1 MILKILIF
9 PLLALFLSSGCSSD
23 DGRPADDGP
32 QGGSGGGS
40 PQPEY
45 ADVSVVSFNIR
56 VDNSAQDGANR
67 WSERRAAAVNMLQRE
82 KPIVMGLQEA
92 QAHQIT
98 WLARSCTDYAWYGL
112 GRDTGTPPPETDAY
126 AREETMAIF
135 WRESEAEL
143 LDKGTFWLSETPDK
157 VSKLPSADY
166 RRTCTW
172 GLFRLRVTG
181 TRFYFFNTHLATE
194 TIPRGEQI
202 GILIANMKRIN
213 DKRLPAF
220 LTGDFNADTDEKA
233 FAPLLAYLSDARA
246 AATLSDNRATWNDY
260 GQAAGSRKYD
270 HVFFL
275 SGRCVARQFRVLTDD
290 YGAPYISDHYPVK
303 ALFGLQK

>member
-1 MILKILIF
+1 MALKSWIS
-9 PLLALFLSSGCSSD
+9 PLLLLLLSTGCSSD
-23 DGRPADDGP
+23 DGRPADEGP

-45 ADVSVVSFNIR
+45 AEMSVVSFNIR
-56 VDNSAQDGANR
+56 VDNAADGSNR
-67 WSERRAAAVNMLQRE
+67 WSERRAAAVAMVQRE
-82 KPIVMGLQEA
+82 QPVVMGLQEA

-98 WLARSCTDYAWYGL
+98 YLARNCAGYAWYGL

-126 AREETMAIF
+126 TREETMAIF

-166 RRTCTW
+166 CRTCTW
-172 GLFRLRVTG
+172 GLFRHKASG
-181 TRFYFFNTHLATE
+181 QRFYFFNTHLATE
-194 TIPRGEQI
+194 SALRGEQI

-220 LTGDFNADTDEKA
+220 LTGDFNAETSEAA
-233 FAPLLAYLSDARA
+233 FAPLLTYLSDARA
-246 AATLSDNRATWNDY
+246 AATLSDGRATWNDY
-260 GQAAGSRKYD
+260 GQAAGSKRYD

-275 SGRCVARQFRVLTDD
+275 SGRCVARRFHVLTDD

>member
-1 MILKILIF
+1 MVFKILIF

-23 DGRPADDGP
+23 DGRPADEGP
-32 QGGSGGGS
+32 QGGPGNNN

-67 WSERRAAAVNMLQRE
+67 WSERRQAAVNMLQGE
-82 KPIVMGLQEA
+82 KPVVMGLQEA

-98 WLARSCTDYAWYGL
+98 FLARNCADYAWYGL
-112 GRDTGTPPPETDAY
+112 GRDTGTPPPATDSY

-135 WRESEAEL
+135 WREADVEL
-143 LDKGTFWLSETPDK
+143 LDKGTFWLSETPGE

-172 GLFRLRVTG
+172 GLFRLRETG
-181 TRFYFFNTHLATE
+181 AKFYLFNTHLATE
-194 TIPRGEQI
+194 SGPRGEQI
-202 GILIANMKRIN
+202 GILVANMKRIN

-220 LTGDFNADTDEKA
+220 LTGDFNADTDEAA

-246 AATLSDNRATWNDY
+246 AAPLTDGRATWNDY
-260 GQAAGSRKYD
+260 GQATGPRKYD

-275 SGRCVARQFRVLTDD
+275 SGRCVARRFQVLTAD
-290 YGAPYISDHYPVK
+290 YGASYISDHYPVK

>member
-1 MILKILIF
+1 MVLKNWIS
-9 PLLALFLSSGCSSD
+9 PLLLLLLSTGCSSD
-23 DGRPADDGP
+23 DGQPADEGP

-45 ADVSVVSFNIR
+45 AKMSVVSFNIR
-56 VDNSAQDGANR
+56 VDNAADGSNR

-143 LDKGTFWLSETPDK
+143 LDKGTFWLSETPGE

-172 GLFRLRVTG
+172 GLFRLRATG

-220 LTGDFNADTDEKA
+220 LTGDFNAETDEAA

-260 GQAAGSRKYD
+260 GQAAGRGNTTMCFFFRGVASRAS
-270 HVFFL
+270 
-275 SGRCVARQFRVLTDD
+275 SG
-290 YGAPYISDHYPVK
+290 Y
-303 ALFGLQK
+303 

>member
-1 MILKILIF
+1 MVLKSWIF
-9 PLLALFLSSGCSSD
+9 PLLVLFLSSGCSSD
-23 DGRPADDGP
+23 DGRPADEGP
-32 QGGSGGGS
+32 GSGSGGGS

-67 WSERRAAAVNMLQRE
+67 WSERRQAAVHMLRRE
-82 KPIVMGLQEA
+82 KPVVMGLQEA

-112 GRDTGTPPPETDAY
+112 GRDTGTPPPETDSY

-135 WRESEAEL
+135 WRTSEAEL
-143 LDKGTFWLSETPDK
+143 LDKGTFWLSETPGK

-172 GLFRLRVTG
+172 GLFRLRATG
-181 TRFYFFNTHLATE
+181 TKFYFFNTHLATE
-194 TIPRGEQI
+194 SVPRGEQI
-202 GILIANMKRIN
+202 GILIAEMKRVN

-220 LTGDFNADTDEKA
+220 LTGDFNADTGEAA
-233 FAPLLAYLSDARA
+233 FAYLSDARA
-246 AATLSDNRATWNDY
+246 SAPLTDGRATWNDY
-260 GQAAGSRKYD
+260 GQASGTKRYD
-270 HVFFL
+270 HVL
-275 SGRCVARQFRVLTDD
+275 YLPGRCVPRRFRVLTDD
-290 YGAPYISDHYPVK
+290 YGAPYISDHYPVM
-303 ALFGLQK
+303 AVFGLQK